1 VLEAAIVSPVMFL
14 ILFGIFEF
22 SLAFRAYLTIDN
34 VVVNGGRGVTIAS
47 TNPLADFRA
56 LQSIPRSG
64 AAVDLRAIQR
74 VIVYHAAGPTSTITD
89 SALAGCRTGTS
100 TAGSGTPDYDNAC
113 NVYAYADIADNDP
126 NTFDCTAGAPHAG
139 TSPSRYW
146 CPTVRDATSAG
157 ADYVGF
163 YVEYRYRFVTGM
175 FGSTRTMTAE
185 VVNRIE
191 PQAL

>member
-1 VLEAAIVSPVMFL
+1 MFL

-34 VVVNGGRGVTIAS
+34 VVLNGGRGVTIAS

-56 LQSIPRSG
+56 LQSIPRNG

-74 VIVYHAAGPTSTITD
+74 VIVYHAAGPTSGISD
-89 SALAGCRTGTS
+89 AVFAGCRSGTS
-100 TAGSGTPDYDNAC
+100 TAGSGSPNYDNAC
-113 NVYAYADIADNDP
+113 NVYTYANVADNDP
-126 NTFDCTAGAPHAG
+126 LDFDCTAGAPRAG
-139 TSPSRYW
+139 ASPSRYW
-146 CPTVRDATSAG
+146 CPTVRDATATG

-163 YVEYRYRFVTGM
+163 YVEYQYRFVTGM
-175 FGSTRTMTAE
+175 FGRNKTMTAE